1 MPYPALND
9 YLQRLSAPSQAAGS
23 VWLNGAGQ
31 AEGRFF
37 NCVLS
42 SAFQPIVRA
51 GDGALAGF
59 EGLARGV
66 SAIDAGLSLWRL
78 LDHGASDDE
87 SVALDRLCRMLHAIN
102 FFRQPAS
109 DAADLFVSVHDR
121 LLSAVSSNH
130 GYAFKRILAALGL
143 PREQIVLQMP
153 AVTASRRWLLDY
165 VADNYR
171 RNGFRLAL
179 NVGSVAEAVEL
190 LGQVRPAAIKIDAG
204 AMQYDSGL
212 ERLLL
217 LARDGACRVIVK
229 RVESQSDAAMLGQA
243 SARAGVPLYVQGSA
257 VGAPRAD
264 LDRGLNPGLNPGL
277 IATLTPGAACPSAAR

>member
-9 YLQRLSAPSQAAGS
+9 YLHRLSAPSQAPGS
-23 VWLNGAGQ
+23 VWLNAAGQ

-51 GDGALAGF
+51 GDGAAAGF

-66 SAIDAGLSLWRL
+66 SPTDAGLSLWRL

-102 FFRQPAS
+102 FFRQDGAE
-109 DAADLFVSVHDR
+109 AADLFVSVHDR

-143 PREQIVLQMP
+143 PREQIVLQLP
-153 AVTASRRWLLDY
+153 AVTESRRWLLNY

-179 NVGSVAEAVEL
+179 NVGSIAEAAEL
-190 LGQVRPAAIKIDAG
+190 LDRVRPAAIKIDVG
-204 AMQYDSGL
+204 AMHYDSGL
-212 ERLLL
+212 ESLLL
-217 LARDGACRVIVK
+217 LAQAGAARVIVK
-229 RVESQSDAAMLGQA
+229 RVESQADLAMLTQA
-243 SARAGVPLYVQGSA
+243 SSRAGVPLYVQGS
-257 VGAPRAD
+257 VIDAPHAELRS
-264 LDRGLNPGLNPGL
+264 
-277 IATLTPGAACPSAAR
+277 TAASPSAAR

>member
-9 YLQRLSAPSQAAGS
+9 YLHRLSAPSQAPGS
-23 VWLNGAGQ
+23 VWLNAAGQ

-42 SAFQPIVRA
+42 SAFQPIRRA

-66 SAIDAGLSLWRL
+66 SAADAGLSLWRL

-109 DAADLFVSVHDR
+109 ELAEAADLFVSVHDR

-143 PREQIVLQMP
+143 PIEQIVLQLP
-153 AVTASRRWLLDY
+153 AVVASRRWLLNY

-179 NVGSVAEAVEL
+179 SAASIAEAVEL
-190 LGQVRPAAIKIDAG
+190 LAQVRPAAVKIDAS
-204 AMQYDSGL
+204 ALQYNTGL
-212 ERLLL
+212 ENLL
-217 LARDGACRVIVK
+217 LAARAGAARVIVK
-229 RVESQSDAAMLGQA
+229 RVESQASLALLEQA
-243 SARAGVPLYVQGSA
+243 SARAGVPLYVQGSVIA
-257 VGAPRAD
+257 APHAD
-264 LDRGLNPGLNPGL
+264 LQAESGPGLQ
-277 IATLTPGAACPSAAR
+277 T

>member
-9 YLQRLSAPSQAAGS
+9 YLHRLSAPTPLSPPGS
-23 VWLNGAGQ
+23 VWLNAAGE

-42 SAFQPIVRA
+42 SAFQPILRA
-51 GDGALAGF
+51 GEGDGEPAGF

-66 SAIDAGLSLWRL
+66 SAADAGLSLWRL

-102 FFRQPAS
+102 FFRQGAAE
-109 DAADLFVSVHDR
+109 AADLFVSVHDR

-143 PREQIVLQMP
+143 PRERIVLQLP
-153 AVTASRRWLLDY
+153 AVTASRRWLLNY

-179 NVGSVAEAVEL
+179 NVGSIAEAVEL
-190 LGQVRPAAIKIDAG
+190 LGQVRPAAIRIDAS

-212 ERLLL
+212 ENLLL
-217 LARDGACRVIVK
+217 LARAAAARIIVK
-229 RVESQSDAAMLGQA
+229 RVESHADLAMLGQA
-243 SARAGVPLYVQGSA
+243 SAGAGVPLYVQGSVVA
-257 VGAPRAD
+257 APHAE
-264 LDRGLNPGLNPGL
+264 LNPGLHP
-277 IATLTPGAACPSAAR
+277 TLNLSAASPSAAR

>member
-9 YLQRLSAPSQAAGS
+9 YLQRLSAPSPSSPPGS
-23 VWLNGAGQ
+23 VWLNAAGQ

-37 NCVLS
+37 DCVLS
-42 SAFQPIVRA
+42 SAFQPIRRA

-66 SAIDAGLSLWRL
+66 SALESGLSLWRL

-109 DAADLFVSVHDR
+109 EAAQGADLFVSVHDR

-153 AVTASRRWLLDY
+153 AVTASRRWLLNY

-179 NVGSVAEAVEL
+179 SAGSIAEAVEL
-190 LGQVRPAAIKIDAG
+190 LAQLRPAAVKIDAS
-204 AMQYDSGL
+204 ALQYNTGL
-212 ERLLL
+212 ENLL
-217 LARDGACRVIVK
+217 LAARAGAARVIVK
-229 RVESQSDAAMLGQA
+229 RVESQASLAMLEQA
-243 SARAGVPLYVQGSA
+243 GARAGVALYMQGS
-257 VGAPRAD
+257 VIDAPHAD
-264 LDRGLNPGLNPGL
+264 LMKVS
-277 IATLTPGAACPSAAR
+277 AACPSAAR